1 MAYVHTRIFEYLVCA
16 RDRER
21 ACVCVRAARRAAR
34 RHTHDTHR
42 PRAGRHAHGYPEM
55 ATVCLETRRGRHA
68 ERRKAMT
75 LLMVRPY
82 TSKTIELYRAERYL
96 PANDR

>member
-42 PRAGRHAHGYPEM
+42 PRAPAG
-55 ATVCLETRRGRHA
+55 TRMDI
-68 ERRKAMT
+68 RKWPQF
-75 LLMVRPY
+75 V
-82 TSKTIELYRAERYL
+82 
-96 PANDR
+96 